1 MKKQGIMTPQKV
13 DTRKYVNDSEV
24 DEISNTELE

>member
-1 MKKQGIMTPQKV
+1 MTPQKV

-24 DEISNTELE
+24 DEISNTELEWW